1 MKSAWAGAGR
11 LARIGLLCALATA
24 AIPLRVAAQEKV
36 GGELAALVG
45 FTPNYRAIVKHAGP
59 AVVGIIVDG
68 MREPP
73 SSADTF
79 NGELPQLPF
88 RAQLPFHGQGSGF
101 LISADGLVLTSSH
114 VIAGA
119 RRVSVRMS
127 DRREF
132 RAQVLGSD
140 PVTDVAVLR
149 IDAANLPVLKAGQV
163 DQLQVGDAVVAF
175 GAPFGMEQSV
185 SHGIVS
191 AKGRALPGLSAVPH
205 IQTDAPVNPGHSGGP
220 LLDAS
225 ASVVGMHARIYS
237 SSGGYQGLSFAVPID
252 VVLKVKDQILVHG
265 RMPHGYLGVTIQNLD
280 LTLANAFGLERP
292 RGALVGG
299 VDADSAAES
308 AGLRAGDVI
317 TSINGE
323 PIGQAGELISQL
335 GMALP
340 GDRVRL
346 VLWRERKT
354 QEVVVRL
361 DEAMDFDEPGSPATS
376 ASPRVPPVLGWRL
389 RSLSEHERG
398 QLGVVGGVWV
408 DEVNDLSAQAGLRV
422 GDVLLSINLKP
433 VLSADEVHRLVRARP
448 SQLALLIDRDGLR
461 LFVPMSLD

>member
-1 MKSAWAGAGR
+1 MV
-11 LARIGLLCALATA
+11 LLCALAA
-24 AIPLRVAAQEKV
+24 AAVPLRVAAQEKV
-36 GGELAALVG
+36 GGEPAVSVG
-45 FTPNYRAIVKHAGP
+45 FTPNYRAIAKHAGP

-68 MREPP
+68 MREPS
-73 SSADTF
+73 SSADIF
-79 NGELPQLPF
+79 LGELPQLPF

-101 LISADGLVLTSSH
+101 IISTDGLVLTSAH

-119 RRVSVRMS
+119 RRVSVRLS

-132 RAQVLGSD
+132 HARVLGSD

-149 IDAANLPVLKAGQV
+149 IETSDLPVLRLGRA
-163 DQLQVGDAVVAF
+163 DQLQVGDAVVAI
-175 GAPFGMEQSV
+175 GAPFGLEQSV

-220 LLDAS
+220 LLDAN
-225 ASVVGMHARIYS
+225 AAAVGMHARIYS

-252 VVLKVKDQILVHG
+252 VVLKVKDQILSHG
-265 RMPHGYLGVTIQNLD
+265 RMPHVYLGVTVQNLD
-280 LTLANAFGLERP
+280 LTLANALGLGRP

-317 TSINGE
+317 TSVNGE

-340 GDRVRL
+340 GDRLRL
-346 VLWRERKT
+346 ALWRERKT
-354 QEVVVRL
+354 HELVVRL
-361 DEAMDFDEPGSPATS
+361 DEAMDLDEPGSPATS
-376 ASPRVPPVLGWRL
+376 TSLHVPPGLGWRL
-389 RSLSEHERG
+389 RTLSEQERSL
-398 QLGVVGGVWV
+398 LGVAGGVWV
-408 DEVNDLSAQAGLRV
+408 AEVSDLSAQAGLRV
-422 GDVLLSINLKP
+422 GDVLLSINLQP
-433 VLSADEVHRLVRARP
+433 VLSADDVHRLVRARP
-448 SQLALLIDRDGLR
+448 AQLALLIDRDGLR

>member
-1 MKSAWAGAGR
+1 MF
-11 LARIGLLCALATA
+11 LALAATA
-24 AIPLRVAAQEKV
+24 VPHRAVAQEHA
-36 GGELAALVG
+36 GPELSMSVG
-45 FTPNYRAIVKHAGP
+45 FTPDYRAIVKHAGP
-59 AVVGIIVDG
+59 AVVGIIVEG

-73 SSADTF
+73 SSEGAF
-79 NGELPQLPF
+79 HGELPQLPF
-88 RAQLPFHGQGSGF
+88 KAQLPFHGQGSGF
-101 LISADGLVLTSSH
+101 IISADGVVLTSSH

-132 RAQVLGSD
+132 RARVLGSD

-149 IDAANLPVLKAGQV
+149 IEAGNLPVLKAGQV
-163 DQLQVGDAVVAF
+163 DQLQVGDAVVAL
-175 GAPFGMEQSV
+175 GAPFGLEQSV

-191 AKGRALPGLSAVPH
+191 AKGRSLPGLSAVPH

-252 VVLKVKDQILVHG
+252 VALKVKDQILAHG

-308 AGLRAGDVI
+308 AGLRAGDVVV
-317 TSINGE
+317 SVNGE
-323 PIGQAGELISQL
+323 SIGQAGDLISHL

-346 VLWRERKT
+346 TLWRARRT

-361 DEAMDFDEPGSPATS
+361 DDAQDFEEPEPPAATAS
-376 ASPRVPPVLGWRL
+376 APVRQTWGWQL
-389 RSLSEHERG
+389 RPLSKQERS
-398 QLGVVGGVWV
+398 QMGVEGGVWV
-408 DEVNDLSAQAGLRV
+408 DEVSALSAQSGLLA
-422 GDVLLSINLKP
+422 GDVLLSVNLQP
-433 VLSADEVHRLVRARP
+433 VLSVSDVRRLVEEGR
-448 SQLALLIDRDGLR
+448 SQLAVLIDRDGLR
-461 LFVPMSLD
+461 LFIPISPD